1 MEILVIKPITQGD
14 LSLTVA
20 LDQVCFDGLW
30 AKEAYLR
37 EIDSP
42 NSSLLGLWLQHGD
55 RPKLIGIGCLWSIV
69 EEAHITLLGI
79 HPDYQKQGLGQ
90 FLLLTLLQDG
100 VVRQL
105 EWATL
110 EVNAHNLPAISLYQK
125 FGFAIAGK
133 RPKYYQKTGEDAL
146 ILWRKGLDKLEFQQ
160 QLNLWQ
166 KQVRDRLYPNYR
178 IDFIGYGK
186 P

>member
-1 MEILVIKPITQGD
+1 MEILVIKPITKAD
-14 LSLTVA
+14 LSLTIA
-20 LDQVCFDGLW
+20 LDQLCFDGLW
-30 AKEAYLR
+30 TKAAYLR

-42 NSSLLGLWLQHGD
+42 NSSLLGLWLQDSD

-79 HPDYQKQGLGQ
+79 HPHYQKQGLGQ
-90 FLLLTLLQDG
+90 LLLLTLLQDG
-100 VVRQL
+100 VARQL

-110 EVNAHNLPAISLYQK
+110 EVNANNLPAISLYQK

-133 RPKYYQKTGEDAL
+133 RSKYYQKTGEDAL
-146 ILWRKGLDKLEFQQ
+146 ILWCKGLDKLQFQQ

-166 KQVRDRLYPNYR
+166 KEVRDRLYPNYR
-178 IDFIGYGK
+178 IDFIDCGK